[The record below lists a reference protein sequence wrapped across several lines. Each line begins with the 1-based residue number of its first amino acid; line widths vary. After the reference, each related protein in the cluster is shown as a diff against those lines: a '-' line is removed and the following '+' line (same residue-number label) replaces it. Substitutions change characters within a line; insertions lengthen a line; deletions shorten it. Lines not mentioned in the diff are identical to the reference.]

1 MSKIEK
7 TEEMFCYQCEQ
18 RAGCSDVQ
26 EQEES
31 VERAVKRHSFRTN

>member
-18 RAGCSDVQ
+18 DAVDVQ